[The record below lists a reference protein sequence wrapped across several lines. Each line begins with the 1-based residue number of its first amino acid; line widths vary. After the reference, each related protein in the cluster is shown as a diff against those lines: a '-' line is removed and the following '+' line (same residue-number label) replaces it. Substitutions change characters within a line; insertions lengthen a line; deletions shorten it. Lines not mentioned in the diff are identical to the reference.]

1 MSLCCKLK
9 HIDLPSNLLASTF
22 AFGNVQIRR
31 LIENYITI
39 SPENVIRKFDPTN
52 IPQGSDYPATYPLY
66 GVWYP
71 AFITPQTS
79 LIDNDPYR
87 TKIGIQN
94 YIKSNN
100 VGLASFK
107 IAGGPLNAAID
118 WDLNFKGEGL
128 YDHGV
133 LFWYRYWD
141 MERQNDQRLIPG
153 VDIYISDGDFAVYNG
168 APEVTA
174 NLQPSANILY
184 NYIRYFSTNTEICN
198 VEYLAKLLASGPQID
213 LVTEVLNGSN
223 INCNTRYYRDPYGRI
238 LPFLQLM
245 SDTHYDDVTTYKY
258 IDNWGEL
265 IAKLINKYSAK
276 IYIDPNTTLRLE
288 SNFIQTGS
296 LPFKSMTGP
305 NISIKADI
313 EAKKFNPNQRGAYN
327 VAYRVGEVVFEAKTE
342 PSLVYPTTIV
352 NDEVV
357 RSAIPFVKNSFTV
370 NNSVIANKL
379 TTLQEDFFPDITDVK
394 MHGLGGVELETDIL
408 ASNDVQIAF
417 GGVVG
422 IQLTNQG
429 SGYTSLP
436 RVSISGGGGTGAT
449 ARVALLSGSITRISL
464 QSGGQGYFQPP
475 MIFIS
480 GGGGWGATAEATI
493 DTASGAITAI
503 NLTSGGQG
511 YTFAPTVTIY
521 GCGSGASALAVF
533 EGGGVIDQI
542 ILTSLGQ
549 NYTSIPTVTITGGG
563 GSGATAVITGVA
575 GTTATLNQTG
585 LPELSEDNKNYCKGQ
600 TYTVST
606 ITNPDPRAFNY
617 VKITGT
623 AKDALI
629 INGETIDCGLKKS
642 NRTLQCNN
650 GSHSYSL
657 IRRIGNSLKIEV
669 KHNAGT
675 TVSANL
681 KVFFG
686 YTVGMQNTKTI
697 SNKPFFSPNISNSSQ
712 NSLKTIERNPAFI
725 RIEYKTDSNTRL
737 YLKRL
742 YFDYL
747 RSASFPECEPFIHTS
762 SQEEMKCPTLNELD
776 PESHIKIGLSNSAG
790 TYVPAISNYFT
801 PPTYYYG
808 GLTESEVVANNI
820 IIKTPDGTPYHPNP
834 GTQIER
840 LHEPIPNM
848 GISCQ
853 YVFTNE
859 CGSRSINI
867 PMEYPG
873 YITLTDLSGDGAT
886 FSLTWNGKTS
896 SGTVE
901 DTATIGIIKTAN
913 DPGFFTF
920 SVGSSSSPEDDSS
933 SARWSAKIVVSE
945 ADIIDRVSP
954 SAPAVYVRK
963 GFFHPNFGWTNQTEY
978 LNKTARIQ
986 NYKYNSWSLEAS
998 NGTNSAR
1005 YARYIYDY
1013 HSHYMYNKQYQP
1025 GYNFMFDLGAALLA
1039 VLDTIKSAK
1048 NIGLPTGGGG
1058 YVVSNLAQSAA
1069 DKGVELIPYTPE
1081 HSLILKPAKF
1091 DYISLDSYLYT
1102 GATLLNDFTYE
1113 RVSNN
1118 AIRVKSKQGRDRLA
1132 NYLDSPD
1139 VIDHLQM
1146 FIYNGYIVSSSNR
1159 LLYTIKS
1166 VDFDQSIIEF
1176 TQNLPDP
1183 EEEGYLYGFFHRSQ
1197 HPEDSSFSS
1206 VLIYRP
1212 RLVAYDPYYKTGK
1225 WGLLSYGNAVI
1236 EAEKYVDKNRYNL
1249 ITQKTS
1255 FSNPSSATWSSP
1267 MVFYNNFLDTEE
1279 SVSRYQ
1285 PLCKRYI
1292 TNNGQY
1298 STRSLSYYNDNTG
1311 NFGLFPDSDQI
1322 ISNTSFDGKFGFFY
1336 IGPYVGPLV
1345 IRVYLTN
1352 TASVLYTTK
1361 QYTLKINVNGE
1372 EQSFLISDSISYVDF
1387 YATKQSPLFIYAYAE
1402 ITEIGQNCI
1411 GYGNTNPNTLRG
1423 PYISNVIVG
1432 VNSDPYTVKTRTRVS
1447 FYKHRYKSDET
1458 YLTFP
1463 DCLQAPVNYLCSEQG
1478 PIVPVAPLGYNKSF
1492 ESNLVSRN
1500 IDFSSFM
1507 DMNIFSAYA
1516 VDRPIRSFVGN
1527 VFFEDFLE
1535 PVSNQVFDNAGYSL
1549 TRYWLN
1555 FPRDTEWKFLTANG
1569 ILLEKNITYKV
1580 LINLDYA
1587 CEGDSAVCADQY
1599 KRNICADS
1607 YTITPDEAFAYLGIS
1622 PADRAKYIDAR
1633 TVRLPAACS
1642 SIDYCC
1648 TRFAEGTSQYAS
1660 CLAAQ
1665 ERAIENCIKAFD
1677 GTTGSVTVNCESSGE
1692 KDPDDPNPPPPDTN
1706 PGCDNNDDGPPEDN
1720 TKRGKIYPRS
1730 ATYLWFTL
1738 KDNIVPELNAV
1749 NQAFMY
1755 FFPEETLTEFACST
1769 ENVGF
1774 TGAGITFKYYEIC
1787 KALSDRCDYIIEK
1800 DYLAG
1805 EEYIPGKIIDLSPSV
1820 IAQGKTRLA
1829 TPEASRSIRMYN
1841 EKQYRKVVPPNW
1853 PVIEPLDKEYD
1864 PFATPSYMYSHDFRI
1879 TGSVCA
1885 NQPGNLFSINVDGQ
1899 ECLFRIDGDE
1909 EKGFYLRSNCFGEIL
1924 IKAGK
1929 SDDPTTSKTT
1939 VIVTCYDG
1947 ELCEDA
1953 GNQCDDDDFNPEDHI
1968 PEGAE
1973 VVSVTSSEEI
1983 TGFLCEYC
1991 GPPACYAYI
2000 AIATELEEE
2009 CHCPDYAS
2017 LEEYDYY
2024 GTTRLR
2030 CVHPT
2035 PTFEQCCVVSLPNNS
2050 NETCKYETRKTTAYV
2065 CGGITV
2071 PTDEDG
2077 VCVTTTT
2084 CFPARQGTPQSSI
2097 DSYESQCPDADTS
2110 YETTE
2115 TNIFI
2120 KSLDGNEESHSSL
2133 LAKRLQEANN
2143 FHCEVSMEYAKCN
2156 CAAQEAYYACLNQ
2169 CGISFECWRECQCSI
2184 PGCPTCGKIQQF
2196 AIENLNC
2203 GSQFFSIDAIRVF
2216 PSSFGCYNP
2225 GWGNYGYR
2233 CDKCSDEECIDDS
2246 YVCFTGDTSGD
2257 PDAGWCSSVT
2267 ETHPWKEAT
2276 TIVGSRDTNLKKY
2289 VQRDYPVT
2297 YKSKANQAN
2306 DLSQVKSK
2314 TQKRKTYTITYKT
2327 QPDDDPD
2334 PVNQCPCETI
2344 NLNISVNFNIFP
2356 NFLIASASNFST
2368 SMNKDLCLDR
2378 TQDHFSCVPISF
2390 VKYNSKIA
2398 MTDTAIV
2405 HKADCYAGGI

>member
-1 MSLCCKLK
+1 M
-9 HIDLPSNLLASTF
+9 
-22 AFGNVQIRR
+22 
-31 LIENYITI
+31 ENYITI
-39 SPENVIRKFDPTN
+39 RPEDVIRKFDPTN
-52 IPQGSDYPATYPLY
+52 IPQGSTYPATYPLY

-79 LIDNDPYR
+79 FIDDDPYKI
-87 TKIGIQN
+87 KIGIQN

-107 IAGGPLNAAID
+107 IAGGPLNAVID
-118 WDLNFKGEGL
+118 WDLNFKGEGF

-141 MERQNDQRLIPG
+141 MERQNDKRLIPG

-168 APEVTA
+168 APHVTE
-174 NLQPSANILY
+174 NLKYSADILY
-184 NYIRYFSTNTEICN
+184 NYIPTNTCN
-198 VEYLAKLLASGPQID
+198 KEYLAKLLASGPQID
-213 LVTEVLNGSN
+213 FVTEVLNGSN
-223 INCNTRYYRDPYGRI
+223 ISCNQIYYRDPYGRI

-245 SDTHYDDVTTYKY
+245 SDTHYDDMTTYKY

-265 IAKLINKYSAK
+265 VTKLINKYSAK

-296 LPFKSMTGP
+296 LPFNSVTGP

-313 EAKKFNPNQRGAYN
+313 EAKKFNPTQRAAYN
-327 VAYRVGEVVFEAKTE
+327 VAYRVGDVVFEAKTE
-342 PSLVYPTTIV
+342 PGVVYPTTVV
-352 NDEVV
+352 NNEVV
-357 RSAIPFVKNSFTV
+357 RSSTPFVKNSFMV
-370 NNSVIANKL
+370 NGSVMGNKL
-379 TTLQEDFFPDITDVK
+379 TTREEDFFPDIKNVK
-394 MHGLGGVELETDIL
+394 MHGLGGVEIETDMV

-417 GGVVG
+417 GGVIG

-429 SGYTSLP
+429 SGYTSIP
-436 RVSISGGGGTGAT
+436 RVSISGGGGTGA
-449 ARVALLSGSITRISL
+449 AAKVALLSGSITRIVL

-475 MIFIS
+475 TIFIS

-493 DTASGAITAI
+493 DPSTGTITSI
-503 NLTSGGQG
+503 NLTSSGEG
-511 YTFAPTVTIY
+511 YTSVPTINII
-521 GCGSGASALAVF
+521 GCGSGASALAIF
-533 EGGGVIDQI
+533 EGGGVIEQI
-542 ILTSLGQ
+542 ILTSFGQ
-549 NYTSIPTVTITGGG
+549 NYTSAPTVTISGGG
-563 GSGATAVITGVA
+563 GSGATAIITGVA
-575 GTTATLNQTG
+575 GTTATLNKTD
-585 LPELSEDNKNYCKGQ
+585 LTELSSDNKNYCKGEIYEVQ
-600 TYTVST
+600 T
-606 ITNPDPRAFNY
+606 IQNPNPAAFKY

-629 INGETIDCGLKKS
+629 INGEVIDCGLRKS
-642 NRTLQCNN
+642 NRSLACNN
-650 GSHSYSL
+650 GSSSYSL
-657 IRRIGNSLKIEV
+657 IRPIGNSLTIGV
-669 KHNAGT
+669 KHNTGT

-681 KVFFG
+681 KIFFG
-686 YTVGMQNTKTI
+686 YTVGMQNTKII
-697 SNKPFFSPNISNSSQ
+697 SNKPFFSPNINNAPQ
-712 NSLKTIERNPAFI
+712 NASKTIERNPAFI

-747 RSASFPECEPFIHTS
+747 RSTLFPECEPFIHTS
-762 SQEEMKCPTLNELD
+762 SQEQMRCPTLNELD
-776 PESHIKIGLSNSAG
+776 PESHIKGLLSNDTG

-808 GLTESEVVANNI
+808 GLTEPEVVANNI
-820 IIKTPDGTPYHPNP
+820 IITTPDGTFYHPNP
-834 GTQIER
+834 GTPIER
-840 LHEPIPNM
+840 LHEPIPNL

-873 YITLTDLSGDGAT
+873 YITLTDLSGASAT
-886 FSLTWNGKTS
+886 FSLSWNGKTS
-896 SGTVE
+896 SGTIE
-901 DTATIGIIKTAN
+901 DTATIGIIKTSN

-920 SVGSSSSPEDDSS
+920 SVASAGSPEDDSPTT
-933 SARWSAKIVVSE
+933 RWSAKIVVSE

-954 SAPAVYVRK
+954 SAPAAYVQK
-963 GFFHPNFGWTNQTEY
+963 GFFHPNFGWTNQPEY

-986 NYKYNSWSLEAS
+986 NYKYNSLSLEAS

-1025 GYNFMFDLGAALLA
+1025 GYNYMFDLGVALLA

-1058 YVVSNLAQSAA
+1058 YVVSNLAQSSA

-1113 RVSNN
+1113 RVSVN

-1197 HPEDSSFSS
+1197 HPDDGSLAS

-1212 RLVAYDPYYKTGK
+1212 RSVAYDPYYKTGK

-1267 MVFYNNFLDTEE
+1267 MVFYNNFLDTED

-1285 PLCKRYI
+1285 PLCKRYL
-1292 TNNGQY
+1292 TDYGQY

-1336 IGPYVGPLV
+1336 IGPYIGPLV
-1345 IRVYLTN
+1345 IRVYLRN
-1352 TASVLYTTK
+1352 AGSVLSSTK
-1361 QYTLKINVNGE
+1361 QYTLKININ
-1372 EQSFLISDSISYVDF
+1372 EQEQTFLISDSISYVDF
-1387 YATKQSPLFIYAYAE
+1387 YATKPSALYIYAYAE
-1402 ITEIGQNCI
+1402 ITETGQHCI
-1411 GYGNTNPNTLRG
+1411 GYGNISPDTLRG
-1423 PYISNVIVG
+1423 PYISNVLVG
-1432 VNSDPYTVKTRTRVS
+1432 VDSDPYTVKTRTRVS
-1447 FYKHRYKSDET
+1447 FYKHKYKSDET

-1463 DCLQAPVNYLCSEQG
+1463 DCLQSPVSYLCSEQG
-1478 PIVPVAPLGYNKSF
+1478 PIVPIAPLGYNKSF
-1492 ESNLVSRN
+1492 EANLTSRN

-1516 VDRPIRSFVGN
+1516 VDRPIRSFAGN

-1555 FPRDTEWKFLTANG
+1555 FPRDTEWKFLTSNG
-1569 ILLEKNITYKV
+1569 ILLQQNVTYKV
-1580 LINLDYA
+1580 LINLTYA
-1587 CEGDSAVCADQY
+1587 CEGDSAVCAAQY
-1599 KRNICADS
+1599 NHNICSDS
-1607 YTITPDEAFAYLGIS
+1607 YSITPDEAFAYLGIS
-1622 PADRAKYIDAR
+1622 AADRAKYIDAR
-1633 TVRLPAACS
+1633 IVRLPAACS

-1648 TRFAEGTSQYAS
+1648 NRYAEGTSQYAS
-1660 CLAAQ
+1660 CIAAQ
-1665 ERAIENCIKAFD
+1665 QRAIDNCIKSFD

-1706 PGCDNNDDGPPEDN
+1706 PGCDDDNDGPPEDN
-1720 TKRGKIYPRS
+1720 TKRGKIYPGS
-1730 ATYLWFTL
+1730 ATYLWFTVKNDITPQL
-1738 KDNIVPELNAV
+1738 DAINE
-1749 NQAFMY
+1749 AFMY
-1755 FFPEETLTEFACST
+1755 FFPEEALTEFACST
-1769 ENVGF
+1769 ENVKF

-1787 KALSDRCDYIIEK
+1787 KALSDKCDYITEK

-1805 EEYIPGKIIDLSPSV
+1805 EEYIPGTIIDLSPSV
-1820 IAQGKTRLA
+1820 IAQGKTRLP
-1829 TPEASRSIRMYN
+1829 TPEASRAIRMYN

-1853 PVIEPLDKEYD
+1853 PVAEPLDKEYD
-1864 PFATPSYMYSHDFRI
+1864 PFATPSYMYSHNFHI

-1885 NQPGNLFSINVDGQ
+1885 NQPGDLFNINVDGRD
-1899 ECLFRIDGDE
+1899 CLFRIDGDK

-1924 IKAGK
+1924 IKAGE
-1929 SDDPTTSKTT
+1929 SDDPTTSTTT
-1939 VIVTCYDG
+1939 VTITCYDG

-1953 GNQCDDDDFNPEDHI
+1953 GNQCSDDFDPEDHL

-1973 VVSVTSSEEI
+1973 LVSVTSSEEI
-1983 TGFLCEYC
+1983 TNFLCEYC
-1991 GPPACYAYI
+1991 GPPSCFASLI
-2000 AIATELEEE
+2000 LQTEMEEE

-2024 GTTRLR
+2024 GTTRFR
-2030 CVHPT
+2030 CVYPT
-2035 PTFEQCCVVSLPNNS
+2035 PTFEQCCVVSLPDNS
-2050 NETCKYETRKTTAYV
+2050 NQKCNFETRKTTAYV
-2065 CGGITV
+2065 CGRYV
-2071 PTDEDG
+2071 YSADEDG
-2077 VCVTTTT
+2077 ICPSTTT
-2084 CFPARQGTPQSSI
+2084 CFSARQGTPQSLI
-2097 DSYESQCPDADTS
+2097 DSYESQCPNADTS
-2110 YETTE
+2110 YEVTE
-2115 TNIFI
+2115 PNTYI
-2120 KSLDGNEESHSSL
+2120 KSVDGNEESYDSL
-2133 LAKRLQEANN
+2133 LAKRYQAVND
-2143 FHCEVSMEYAKCN
+2143 FHCEVTLEYAKCI
-2156 CAAQEAYYACLNQ
+2156 CASQEAYYACLNQ
-2169 CGISFECWRECQCSI
+2169 CGGSFACWRECQCST
-2184 PGCPTCGKIQQF
+2184 PGCATCGKIQQF
-2196 AIENLNC
+2196 GIENLNC
-2203 GSQFFSIDAIRVF
+2203 NGQFFSIHTHKVY
-2216 PSSFGCYNP
+2216 PQSYGCGTG
-2225 GWGNYGYR
+2225 GWGSGAGYN
-2233 CDKCSDEECIDDS
+2233 CDKCSDADCIDDFYS
-2246 YVCFTGDTSGD
+2246 CTNGDKSGD
-2257 PDAGWCSSVT
+2257 PDAGWCSAVT
-2267 ETHPWKEAT
+2267 ETHPWKEVT
-2276 TIVGSRDTNLKKY
+2276 TIVGSRDTSLRKY
-2289 VQRDYPVT
+2289 VQRSYPIT
-2297 YKSKANQAN
+2297 YKSKGYIGGQ
-2306 DLSQVKSK
+2306 DKSQVKSK

-2327 QPDDDPD
+2327 QPDDDSD
-2334 PVNQCPCETI
+2334 PVNQCVCETV
-2344 NLNISVNFNIFP
+2344 NLDISVNFNIFP
-2356 NFLIASASNFST
+2356 NFMIANASNSGT

-2378 TQDHFSCVPISF
+2378 TQYSFSCVPIYF
-2390 VKYNSKIA
+2390 TKLNPKIV
-2398 MTDTAIV
+2398 MTDTANV
-2405 HKADCYAGGI
+2405 SKSNCYAGSI